1 MGVNTSAVVDDI
13 VQCLLAKTWLPRE
26 AEDYL
31 RSRVELAVAQA
42 VAEAL
47 APFEWQPDD
56 RSVPE
61 PGGLESA
68 VVGWRARCLKAEK
81 KLASALEA
89 LEKMRQDLI
98 DATGSA
104 YARK

>member
-1 MGVNTSAVVDDI
+1 MGVKTSPHIEFVFEEFHGQLLRAV
-13 VQCLLAKTWLPRE
+13 
-26 AEDYL
+26 ED
-31 RSRVELAVAQA
+31 AVAQA

-47 APFEWQPDD
+47 APFEWQPDG
-56 RSVPE
+56 RAVPE
-61 PGGLESA
+61 PGGLEIA
-68 VVGWRARCLKAEK
+68 VIGWRARCLKAEK
-81 KLASALEA
+81 RLASALEA